1 MSRSKTRQREK
12 KKRSTPKLQRSTP
25 NVQFKHQTS
34 NFLEPDFEELDPF
47 PFPRVR
53 VEDNALCGRAVLSG
67 RVGVEH
73 LERVAATGG
82 ARDDSLD
89 VFPVNRRRRR
99 WFSCRAFSPDRCD
112 QGWRRGYGGER
123 RHD

>member
-12 KKRSTPKLQRSTP
+12 KKRSTPKVQRSTP

-34 NFLEPDFEELDPF
+34 NFLEPDFEELDSF

-67 RVGVEH
+67 RVRVDH
-73 LERVAATGG
+73 LERVSATGG
-82 ARDDSLD
+82 ARDHSLD
-89 VFPVNRRRRR
+89 VFPLNLPSRRC
-99 WFSCRAFSPDRCD
+99 FSRRAFSPKRCD
-112 QGWRRGYGGER
+112 QSW
-123 RHD
+123 HP

>member
-12 KKRSTPKLQRSTP
+12 KKCSTPNVQRSTP

-34 NFLEPDFEELDPF
+34 NFLEPDFEELDSF

-67 RVGVEH
+67 RIRVDH
-73 LERVAATGG
+73 LERVSATGG
-82 ARDDSLD
+82 ARDHSLD
-89 VFPVNRRRRR
+89 VFR
-99 WFSCRAFSPDRCD
+99 SE
-112 QGWRRGYGGER
+112 ER
-123 RHD
+123 RVGKECGARWSASHA